1 MNKNLKNPSAD
12 VFCSTSF
19 RAAVMVLRLKANF
32 HASPAITTRC
42 CATKDITRAKTPAFK
57 PKKPFF
63 ILQVNIF
70 DYQWTH
76 SVLYVFATMKAEFW
90 DKTELF
96 FRTA

>member
-1 MNKNLKNPSAD
+1 MA
-12 VFCSTSF
+12 
-19 RAAVMVLRLKANF
+19 LRLKASF
-32 HASPAITTRC
+32 HTSPAIIPRRF
-42 CATKDITRAKTPAFK
+42 ATKDITRAKTPAFK

-76 SVLYVFATMKAEFW
+76 SVFYVFATMKAEFW